1 MLADGNG
8 AFARACELEL
18 DLSAMG
24 IGKVSSRYA
33 IIIEDGTVT
42 SFLDEGGGGFA
53 LSSAEN
59 ILEKL

>member
-1 MLADGNG
+1 
-8 AFARACELEL
+8 
-18 DLSAMG
+18 MG